1 MWRIIQYCRDRL
13 RAPAPDTQPAQAATA
28 APAKGRGSD
37 AAETTT
43 IYFRVPLSAEHASK
57 LQGDRTHPH
66 GPASPQP
73 AVPVQPQPRRQAR
86 ASANRHRGPSPSAD
100 RHRGPS
106 PQAEAAPANR
116 PKGSLRLRAIRFA
129 KRFDDMKP
137 SEARILIAIH
147 RRTPRSLASESPAIL
162 KRDWQ
167 RFLLSTRGQR
177 LSPRQTVPPIE
188 RIRGWVAAAKAK
200 TAPPAAPAANSSE
213 GPFLSSPIPPGGL

>member
-1 MWRIIQYCRDRL
+1 ME
-13 RAPAPDTQPAQAATA
+13 TQPAQAATA
-28 APAKGRGSD
+28 APTKGQAPAKGRGSD

-57 LQGDRTHPH
+57 LQGDRTHPRS
-66 GPASPQP
+66 PASPHP
-73 AVPVQPQPRRQAR
+73 AIPNQPQPRRQAH
-86 ASANRHRGPSPSAD
+86 ANTD

-177 LSPRQTVPPIE
+177 LSPQQTVPTIE

-200 TAPPAAPAANSSE
+200 TAPPAVPAANSSE
-213 GPFLSSPIPPGGL
+213 GAFSLRQSPQAGFDL

>member
-1 MWRIIQYCRDRL
+1 MWRIIQYCRDRF
-13 RAPAPDTQPAQAATA
+13 RAPASETQPAQAATA

-37 AAETTT
+37 TAETTT

-57 LQGDRTHPH
+57 LQGDRTHPR
-66 GPASPQP
+66 GPASPHP

-86 ASANRHRGPSPSAD
+86 PNAD

-147 RRTPRSLASESPAIL
+147 RRTPRSLASESPAVL

-177 LSPRQTVPPIE
+177 LSPQQTVPPIE
-188 RIRGWVAAAKAK
+188 RIRGWVATAKAK
-200 TAPPAAPAANSSE
+200 TAPSAAPAANSSE
-213 GPFLSSPIPPGGL
+213 GAFLSSPIPPGGL

>member
-1 MWRIIQYCRDRL
+1 MWRIIQYCRDRF
-13 RAPAPDTQPAQAATA
+13 RAPAPETQPAQAATA
-28 APAKGRGSD
+28 APTKGQAPAKGRGSD

-57 LQGDRTHPH
+57 LQGDRNHPR
-66 GPASPQP
+66 GPASPHPAIPNQP
-73 AVPVQPQPRRQAR
+73 QPQPRRQAR
-86 ASANRHRGPSPSAD
+86 ASAD

-106 PQAEAAPANR
+106 PQAEPAPANR

-177 LSPRQTVPPIE
+177 LSPQQTVPTIE

-200 TAPPAAPAANSSE
+200 TAPPAVPAANSSE
-213 GPFLSSPIPPGGL
+213 GAFSLRQSPQAGFDL